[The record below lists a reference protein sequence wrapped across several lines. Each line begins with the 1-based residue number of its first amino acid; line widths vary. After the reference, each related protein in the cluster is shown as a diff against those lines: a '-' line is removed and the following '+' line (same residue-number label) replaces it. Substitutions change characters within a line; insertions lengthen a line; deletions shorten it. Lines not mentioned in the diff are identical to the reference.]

1 MVIKTNC
8 CGLNV
13 REDGVE
19 YESIIIISIDLLLIP
34 EKYIQTIVN
43 EITVDSNVDKEMKD
57 YLDDNLFETGEDQ
70 FFDFDK

>member
-13 REDGVE
+13 WEDGVE

-34 EKYIQTIVN
+34 EKYI
-43 EITVDSNVDKEMKD
+43 
-57 YLDDNLFETGEDQ
+57 
-70 FFDFDK
+70 

>member
-13 REDGVE
+13 REDGVA

-43 EITVDSNVDKEMKD
+43 KITVDKNVDKEMKD

>member
-43 EITVDSNVDKEMKD
+43 EITVDKNVDKEMKD

>member
-43 EITVDSNVDKEMKD
+43 KITVDKNVDKEMKD